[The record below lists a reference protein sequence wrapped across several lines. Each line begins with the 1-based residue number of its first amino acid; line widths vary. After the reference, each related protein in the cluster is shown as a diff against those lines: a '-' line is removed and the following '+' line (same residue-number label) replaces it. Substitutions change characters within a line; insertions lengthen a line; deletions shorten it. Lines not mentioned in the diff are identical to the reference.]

1 MKYKLENSSINDI
14 ELIKQYKLKSIFDY
28 ADNISEEENLKI
40 RKYIDK
46 FLPNSINDYKNIV
59 IDGKINGCLLL
70 TNKDNNLLLDEI
82 YIEKKYQGKGIGT
95 NIIKSILKEH
105 NEVYLYVYKKNTNA
119 INLYN
124 KLRFKIHEETLT
136 RYYMKYKKLI

>member
-46 FLPNSINDYKNIV
+46 FLHV
-59 IDGKINGCLLL
+59 
-70 TNKDNNLLLDEI
+70 
-82 YIEKKYQGKGIGT
+82 
-95 NIIKSILKEH
+95 
-105 NEVYLYVYKKNTNA
+105 
-119 INLYN
+119 
-124 KLRFKIHEETLT
+124 F
-136 RYYMKYKKLI
+136 

>member
-28 ADNISEEENLKI
+28 ADNISEEEDLKI

-95 NIIKSILKEH
+95 DIIKSILKEH

-119 INLYN
+119 INLYK
-124 KLRFKIHEETLT
+124 KLGFKIHEETLT